1 VKDRDH
7 AGLGVEIFAIRAD
20 DVNGLNRRRLEQ
32 DVVAERLVLEWRR
45 HGEIRDLQEFGV
57 AIGEP
62 FRSRQALALR
72 TVPVAAGIIGD
83 AGFAAVLALLCPPSA
98 AVQRQTPSATQVCRA
113 RLAPKAKDL
122 LQALLDALVDIGGPV
137 VQLSL
142 HPVLPSHR
150 RESGQAAVPQY
161 GPSAPHDRCQLPV
174 RSRLAARAQRKWRR
188 QRQA

>member
-122 LQALLDALVDIGGPV
+122 LQALLDALVDVAGVGVGLWFSYLFILFYLLIVVSPV
-137 VQLSL
+137 K
-142 HPVLPSHR
+142 LPFLNMDL
-150 RESGQAAVPQY
+150 
-161 GPSAPHDRCQLPV
+161 PHLMIVVSCR
-174 RSRLAARAQRKWRR
+174 
-188 QRQA
+188 

>member
-7 AGLGVEIFAIRAD
+7 AGLGVQIFAIRA
-20 DVNGLNRRRLEQ
+20 
-32 DVVAERLVLEWRR
+32 

-122 LQALLDALVDIGGPV
+122 LQALLDALVDVAGGGVGLWYLFLLFYLLIVVSPV
-137 VQLSL
+137 K
-142 HPVLPSHR
+142 LPFLNMDL
-150 RESGQAAVPQY
+150 
-161 GPSAPHDRCQLPV
+161 PHLMIVVSCR
-174 RSRLAARAQRKWRR
+174 
-188 QRQA
+188 